1 MNLLTLQ
8 SLISNLGQDV
18 LGVAASLNPTEES
31 FLPCLTKLQKQ
42 FDSDLAK
49 AALETVILRKKA
61 QIKFSRADSMFFTR
75 AGLEMASGEIV
86 SRYRAKRFA
95 HFDHVADLCC
105 GIGGDSI
112 GFGSAKSPTSPN
124 VGDVG
129 LLAVDNDPLHLALAK
144 LNLAAYDARA
154 EFIQSDLIKEKPPH
168 ADAYFFDPS
177 RRAAHKRIFSV
188 KDYQP
193 PLSLIDSLSPRPV
206 AVKISPGVKMSE
218 IEHYDCEVEFISV
231 EGELKECVLWF
242 GFVETFRR
250 NVSTLLRPDHDP
262 LHLTED
268 LSLVSPVSL
277 SSPLQYLYEPDPS
290 VLRAG
295 LVTTLARQIDAQ
307 QIDADISYLTSARK
321 TATPWARVFFIEAAI
336 SFSQKRL
343 REKLRSMNVGR
354 VTIKKRG
361 SPLDVDEFAR
371 SLKLKG
377 DEERIIFLTH
387 VKGEAWVLI
396 GLETSEGAQH
406 AAPPSE
412 V

>member
-1 MNLLTLQ
+1 MNLLTLH
-8 SLISNLGQDV
+8 SLTSPLGDV
-18 LGVAASLNPTEES
+18 AIAAARDLNPTEES

-42 FDSDLAK
+42 FKSDLAK
-49 AALETVILRKKA
+49 AALETVILRQKA
-61 QIKFSRADSMFFTR
+61 RTKFSRADSMYFTR
-75 AGLEMASGEIV
+75 AGLEMASGEII

-95 HFDHVADLCC
+95 KFDRVADLCC
-105 GIGGDSI
+105 GIGGDTIGLASI
-112 GFGSAKSPTSPN
+112 SNPQSLIS
-124 VGDVG
+124 
-129 LLAVDNDPLHLALAK
+129 VDLDPLHLALAK
-144 LNLAAYDARA
+144 VNLAAYNVRA
-154 EFIQSDLIKEKPPH
+154 TFVQADLAKDSPPQ

-206 AVKISPGVKMSE
+206 AVKISPGVKMKE
-218 IEHYDCEVEFISV
+218 IENYDCEIEFISV

-242 GFVETFRR
+242 GDLKTTRR
-250 NVSTLLRPDHDP
+250 RATLLRPDHDP

-268 LSLVSPVSL
+268 LSLGSPVSL
-277 SSPLQYLYEPDPS
+277 SSPLQYLYELDPS

-307 QIDADISYLTSARK
+307 QMDADISYLTSARK
-321 TATPWARVFFIEAAI
+321 TATPWARVFFIEA
-336 SFSQKRL
+336 SMPFSQKRL

-396 GLETSEGAQH
+396 GQSTS
-406 AAPPSE
+406 PPDPLSRK
-412 V
+412 

>member
-8 SLISNLGQDV
+8 SLISNLGQDA

-49 AALETVILRKKA
+49 AALETVILRRKA
-61 QIKFSRADSMFFTR
+61 QTKFSRADSMFFTR
-75 AGLEMASGEIV
+75 AGLEMASGEII

-95 HFDHVADLCC
+95 HFEHVADLCC

-112 GFGSAKSPTSPN
+112 GLGLRNPTSPTLGE
-124 VGDVG
+124 VGDFA
-129 LLAVDNDPLHLALAK
+129 LHAIDSDPLHLALAK
-144 LNLAAYDARA
+144 LNLAAYNAHAD
-154 EFIQSDLIKEKPPH
+154 FVQSDLTQDKPPR

-193 PLSLIDSLSPRPV
+193 PLSLSDSLLPKPA

-218 IEHYDCEVEFISV
+218 IDHYDCEVEFISV

-242 GFVETFRR
+242 WFAETFRR
-250 NVSTLLRPDHDP
+250 NISTLLRPDHDP

-268 LSLVSPVSL
+268 LSLVSPVSI
-277 SSPLQYLYEPDPS
+277 SSPLQYLYELDPS
-290 VLRAG
+290 VLRSG

-321 TATPWARVFFIEAAI
+321 TATPWARRFFIEAALP
-336 SFSQKRL
+336 FSQKRL

-396 GLETSEGAQH
+396 GKNDLN
-406 AAPPSE
+406 
-412 V
+412 